1 MMSRKHDRQ
10 LFSVFSSF
18 CVSAPGKQPPC
29 WHERIFAGQRTA
41 NGISR
46 KLAANG
52 FAASWP
58 PTALPQAARS
68 IAVTGQQKGV
78 PLSHEENFYLP
89 LDGK

>member
-29 WHERIFAGQRTA
+29 WHERVFAGQRTA

-52 FAASWP
+52 FAASC
-58 PTALPQAARS
+58 PQYRGDRAAEGS
-68 IAVTGQQKGV
+68 SSV
-78 PLSHEENFYLP
+78 P
-89 LDGK
+89 